1 MIIIDNNILIA
12 SKMEKYLYEEMKKI
26 YNHVSTNLKIC
37 ISKCIYIIILKL
49 LIMIYDNL
57 DNVYKPP
64 QSPVIAHIYRI
75 NNNIVNTQEWKDLD
89 EYFGELDQ
97 CFVCRN
103 RRRALECLEILQ
115 TKIFKISN
123 SIMNIILI

>member
-1 MIIIDNNILIA
+1 
-12 SKMEKYLYEEMKKI
+12 
-26 YNHVSTNLKIC
+26 
-37 ISKCIYIIILKL
+37 
-49 LIMIYDNL
+49 MIYDNL

-97 CFVCRN
+97 CFVYRN

-123 SIMNIILI
+123 SII